1 MEIKQTNHCSNQ
13 RLKIKGNLVRMR
25 SLLRC
30 SLRVM
35 GGSDV
40 MSRKYCPWSSRAWYG
55 SRDGT
60 GPLSAQTRQGVGF
73 VQDSE
78 MGWPWGEMSRCFED
92 AVSCPPASLSAPL
105 SPEPGSMAQPS
116 CSLDP
121 RGHRPAAISPGAV
134 PLHSSCWEIVKILLD
149 MLSKVCKT

>member
-1 MEIKQTNHCSNQ
+1 
-13 RLKIKGNLVRMR
+13 
-25 SLLRC
+25 
-30 SLRVM
+30 
-35 GGSDV
+35 
-40 MSRKYCPWSSRAWYG
+40 
-55 SRDGT
+55 
-60 GPLSAQTRQGVGF
+60 
-73 VQDSE
+73 

-149 MLSKVCKT
+149 MLSKVCKTQLILDSSFLKCILSIRPVFDFIFGPKTLTSSVSIFLTNKSPSKFAKWPLGVLLNPSQFPVCQGHF